1 MKYSNT
7 MTIDEKTRLDLR
19 QEFEKLMGT
28 RLADAAMEAMPPLDY
43 DQLATKTDVTNLGI
57 ELRGEMAEMRGEMAE
72 MRSGLHGEMAGLRS
86 GLHGEMAGLRGEIA
100 GVRGE
105 ISELRGDLKNDMANQ
120 LRIMMLTQVTTIAA
134 VVGVMARLA

>member
-1 MKYSNT
+1 

-43 DQLATKTDVTNLGI
+43 DQLASKTDVTNLGI
-57 ELRGEMAEMRGEMAE
+57 ELRGELAEM
-72 MRSGLHGEMAGLRS
+72 
-86 GLHGEMAGLRGEIA
+86 RGEIA

-105 ISELRGDLKNDMANQ
+105 ISQLRGDLKNDMGNQ
-120 LRIMMLTQVTTIAA
+120 LRIMVLTQVTTIAA